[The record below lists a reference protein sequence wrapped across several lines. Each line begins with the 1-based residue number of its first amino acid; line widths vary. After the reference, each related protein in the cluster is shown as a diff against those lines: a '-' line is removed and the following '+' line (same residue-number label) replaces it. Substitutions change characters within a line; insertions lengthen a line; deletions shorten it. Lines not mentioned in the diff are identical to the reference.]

1 MQHTSRRIKHLTY
14 SRLYQDR
21 YRELGRSLLVAG
33 MARSGTT
40 WLGSIISSQ
49 GPNRLMFEPFNPW
62 PTGAL
67 RSQHY
72 ILYKR
77 PQDEDAN
84 LELFCNHLFSGRIR
98 NSWIDREID
107 HLFPKGRVVK
117 AVRANL
123 ILGWLRQNFSDVSQ
137 VLIIR
142 HPCAVVSSW
151 LQLGWSPDRDFVAM
165 LEQPKLVGDFFAD
178 KLESIQQFQTLEERI
193 AFVWCANYLVPLCQ
207 PRTEKLHIVFYEY
220 LITQP
225 EIEIP
230 KLFKAVNRSYDVSIF
245 QSLDKPSSTTSKQK
259 SGAANLTERVVGRYK
274 NLNAEQ
280 VQRVLSV
287 VENFDLGSLYNESGY
302 PCEEAL
308 DYFEASE

>member
-1 MQHTSRRIKHLTY
+1 
-14 SRLYQDR
+14 
-21 YRELGRSLLVAG
+21 
-33 MARSGTT
+33 
-40 WLGSIISSQ
+40 
-49 GPNRLMFEPFNPW
+49 MFEPFNPW

-98 NSWIDREID
+98 NSWIDRQID

-123 ILGWLRQNFSDVSQ
+123 ILAWLRKNFPDVPQ

-151 LQLGWSPDRDFVAM
+151 LNLGWSPDRDIVAM
-165 LEQPKLVGDFFAD
+165 LEQSKLVEDFFND
-178 KLESIQQFQTLEERI
+178 KLEYIQQFQTLEERI

-207 PRTEKLHIVFYEY
+207 PRMKGLHIVFYEY

-230 KLFKAVNRSYDVSIF
+230 KLFKAVDRAYDLSILK
-245 QSLDKPSSTTSKQK
+245 SLDKPSTTSKQK
-259 SGAANLTERVVGRYK
+259 SGATNLTDRINGWNK
-274 NLNAEQ
+274 MLNAEQ
-280 VQRVLSV
+280 VQRILSV
-287 VENFDLGSLYNESGY
+287 VENFNLDSLYNESGY
-302 PCEEAL
+302 PCEEVL
-308 DYFEASE
+308 DNFEALN